1 MAGITAS
8 GGSIVGSS
16 GRSVVIALINGLLPW
31 PGAVVIR
38 GFGGHF
44 ACLAVHAG
52 IEFILD
58 IGLVWSERVIG
69 LRICCV

>member
-1 MAGITAS
+1 MARVTAA
-8 GGSIVGSS
+8 GGSIVGGS
-16 GRSVVIALINGLLPW
+16 GRSVVVTRINGLLPW
-31 PGAVVIR
+31 PGAVAIR
-38 GFGGHF
+38 GLGGHF

-69 LRICCV
+69 LRVCYI